1 MKRQKNQFC
10 AAPAFSLVILGIFS
24 LLTAHTTLRSSA
36 SLRSTRGALLLAVA
50 ASNGATLAQYRLEA
64 PPVFDGMAAV
74 ANRLYMTLENGNI
87 VCMEGKSQ

>member
-1 MKRQKNQFC
+1 MILAHSILF
-10 AAPAFSLVILGIFS
+10 AAGSPVGIVDD
-24 LLTAHTTLRSSA
+24 LSA
-36 SLRSTRGALLLAVA
+36 PGEAQGALLLAVD

-87 VCMEGKSQ
+87 VCMEGK